1 MVIHSM
7 KLAQALPNETSLI
20 LFSEASDKRTKAY
33 EIEMA
38 DRGYFKARAKGSQ
51 EWYMIFPANIA
62 WVRCLGPNEKIEQV
76 EVGEVEKKK
85 PGRKAKSE

>member
-1 MVIHSM
+1 MIIHSM

-20 LFSEASDKRTKAY
+20 LFSNSSDKRTKSY

-38 DRGYFKARAKGSQ
+38 DRGYFKVRAEGSA

-62 WVRCLGPNEKIEQV
+62 WVRGIGPNEKIEQV
-76 EVGEVEKKK
+76 ETVEKKK
-85 PGRKAKSE
+85 PGRPAKGE